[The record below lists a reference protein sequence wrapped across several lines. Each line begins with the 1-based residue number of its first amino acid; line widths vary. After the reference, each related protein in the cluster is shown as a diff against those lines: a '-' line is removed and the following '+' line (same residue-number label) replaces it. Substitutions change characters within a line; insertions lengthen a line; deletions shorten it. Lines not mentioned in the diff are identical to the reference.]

1 MKEIVAKRIR
11 SARVMAGLSL
21 RQLSLKMENKVS
33 YNAIA
38 KYEKAEMMPDSKV
51 LLALSDA
58 LQVKPDYFFQPYSVT
73 VQNIAFRKSQKLGA
87 KKANFL
93 KEEITEYL
101 SRYLEVEQLL
111 NIETTFNNSV
121 KNLTIHSG
129 EDVEHA
135 VTILR
140 KDWKIGIFAIP
151 NVAETLENNEIK
163 VIESE
168 APGGF
173 DGLSGWADQTI
184 PVIVINKHL
193 ENERNR
199 FTALYELSH
208 ILLQFDS
215 TLSEKEKEKL
225 RNRFARAFL
234 IPRETFYKALGRK
247 RTSISLPEL
256 KIMKESYG
264 IPVQEMMARARDL
277 DVISET
283 LYLSFCRQLSK
294 KKPEKDTGQFI
305 GKEGSDRFKL
315 LVYRAASE
323 EIISMSKAANLWD
336 QESEGFSEGLEANN
350 K

>member
-21 RQLSLKMENKVS
+21 RQLSIKMENTVS

-38 KYEKAEMMPDSKV
+38 KYEKAEMMPDRKV

-87 KKANFL
+87 KKAIIL

-111 NIETTFNNSV
+111 NIETAFNNPV
-121 KNLTIHSG
+121 KNLIIRSG

-140 KDWKIGIFAIP
+140 KDWKIGVYAIP

-163 VIESE
+163 VIEAD

-173 DGLSGWADQTI
+173 DGLSGWADHTI
-184 PVIVINKHL
+184 PLIVINKHL
-193 ENERNR
+193 ENEQKRS
-199 FTALYELSH
+199 TALYELGH
-208 ILLQFDS
+208 ALLHFDS

-225 RNRFARAFL
+225 HKRFARAFL
-234 IPRETFYKALGRK
+234 IPRETFYAAIGRK
-247 RTSISLPEL
+247 RTCISLPEL
-256 KIMKESYG
+256 KIMRESYG
-264 IPVQEMMARARDL
+264 ILIQEIMARARDL

-283 LYLSFCRQLSK
+283 CYLSFCRQLSK
-294 KKPEKDTGQFI
+294 NKSEKDPGQFI
-305 GKEGSDRFKL
+305 GNEGSDRFKL
-315 LVYRAASE
+315 LVYRSDSE
-323 EIISMSKAANLWD
+323 GIISMNKAANLWD
-336 QESEGFSEGLEANN
+336 QESGEFWVGG